1 MRRALRWNQSSPNSL
16 TVRRRD
22 KVRLY
27 AAQFVVAA
35 ITFLVAPGCEQKW
48 CWSTFP
54 PYRHT
59 HTHHPQKKDSW
70 KRIKENSRQL
80 PQLSMAWYTMP
91 YHIVCY
97 IYRQATKN
105 GVVQTQLQLQI
116 QIHLDTRVEMP
127 RQPNLVTHKS
137 KKKKK
142 IKQNEQKQPLTLVS
156 RFSSKTFLHI
166 SHSSMPIYSYIYVC
180 TYI

>member
-137 KKKKK
+137 KKKK